1 MLVELLS
8 VSKNVFGGATR
19 VHVALH
25 KLVLFFFFFCTDR
38 FSFLF
43 SNNYLYLFFLSFTE
57 GNQQLI
63 CSVLIPALQ
72 QNDSVIHIYILPFL
86 RDVHHF

>member
-8 VSKNVFGGATR
+8 VSKNVFGGAGR

-25 KLVLFFFFFCTDR
+25 KLILFFCTDR

-43 SNNYLYLFFLSFTE
+43 SSNYLYLFFLSFTE

-63 CSVLIPALQ
+63 CNVLIPAVQ
-72 QNDSVIHIYILPFL
+72 QNDSVIHRYILSFL
-86 RDVHHF
+86 KDVHHF

>member
-8 VSKNVFGGATR
+8 VSKNIFGGAVR

-25 KLVLFFFFFCTDR
+25 KLILFFFFGKDR
-38 FSFLF
+38 FSFLL
-43 SNNYLYLFFLSFTE
+43 SSNYLYLSFLSFTE

-63 CSVLIPALQ
+63 CNVLMPAVQ
-72 QNDSVIHIYILPFL
+72 QNDSVIHIYILSFL
-86 RDVHHF
+86 KDVQHF